1 MLNVLARARLSRVLD
16 PIGAALARTGLSP
29 DVVTV
34 AGTVGVVV
42 GSVGFVARG
51 HLLLGTLIVAVSVL
65 TDMLDGAIA
74 RARGRSSR
82 WGAFLD
88 STMDRI
94 ADGAAFGSL
103 AFWLA
108 VEGRRSTAAA
118 ALICLVAGGIVSYAR
133 ARAEGLGLRCD
144 VGIAERT
151 ERLIVAGVGAVGE
164 GFGVPY
170 VLDVSLWLL
179 TVLAVI
185 TIGQRLHI
193 VWRQTHGP
201 DPDGAGST
209 PDGAGSSAPGPAGA
223 APAPPASTDGAGR
236 L

>member
-1 MLNVLARARLSRVLD
+1 MLNVLARARISRVLD
-16 PIGAALARTGLSP
+16 PIGAALARAGVSP

-34 AGTVGVVV
+34 VGTIGVVV
-42 GSVGFVARG
+42 GSLVFVARG
-51 HLLLGTLIVAVSVL
+51 ELLIGMLVVTVSVL

-74 RARGRSSR
+74 RASGRTSR

-108 VEGRRSTAAA
+108 TEGRKSEAAA
-118 ALICLVAGGIVSYAR
+118 ALFCLVAGVIVSYAK

-144 VGIAERT
+144 VGIAERS
-151 ERLIVAGVGAVGE
+151 ERLIIAGFGALLEV
-164 GFGVPY
+164 FGVPHGLE
-170 VLDVSLWLL
+170 VVLWLL

-185 TIGQRLHI
+185 TIGQRMHV
-193 VWRQTHGP
+193 VWKQTRE
-201 DPDGAGST
+201 
-209 PDGAGSSAPGPAGA
+209 PAVR
-223 APAPPASTDGAGR
+223 P
-236 L
+236 

>member
-1 MLNVLARARLSRVLD
+1 MLNVLARARISRVLD
-16 PIGAALARTGLSP
+16 PIGAALARAGVSP

-34 AGTVGVVV
+34 VGTIGVVV
-42 GSVGFVARG
+42 GSLVFVARG
-51 HLLLGTLIVAVSVL
+51 ELLIGMLVVAVSVL

-74 RARGRSSR
+74 RASGRTSR

-108 VEGRRSTAAA
+108 TEGRKSEAAA
-118 ALICLVAGGIVSYAR
+118 ALFCLVAGVIVSYAK

-144 VGIAERT
+144 VGIAERS
-151 ERLIVAGVGAVGE
+151 ERLIIAGFGALLEV
-164 GFGVPY
+164 FGVPHGLE
-170 VLDVSLWLL
+170 VVLWLL

-185 TIGQRLHI
+185 TIGQRMHV
-193 VWRQTHGP
+193 VWKQTRE
-201 DPDGAGST
+201 
-209 PDGAGSSAPGPAGA
+209 PAVR
-223 APAPPASTDGAGR
+223 P
-236 L
+236 

>member
-1 MLNVLARARLSRVLD
+1 MLNVLARARISRVLD
-16 PIGAALARTGLSP
+16 PVGAALARAGVSP

-34 AGTVGVVV
+34 LGTIGVVV
-42 GSVGFVARG
+42 GSLVFVARG
-51 HLLLGTLIVAVSVL
+51 ELLIGAVIVTVSVL

-74 RARGRSSR
+74 RASGRTSR

-108 VEGRRSTAAA
+108 TEGRVSEAAA
-118 ALICLVAGGIVSYAR
+118 ALFCLVGGVIVSYAK

-144 VGIAERT
+144 VGIAERS
-151 ERLIVAGVGAVGE
+151 ERLIIAGFGALLEV
-164 GFGVPY
+164 FGVPHGLE
-170 VLDVSLWLL
+170 VVLWLL

-185 TIGQRLHI
+185 TIGQRMYT
-193 VWRQTHGP
+193 VWKQTRE
-201 DPDGAGST
+201 
-209 PDGAGSSAPGPAGA
+209 PAVH
-223 APAPPASTDGAGR
+223 P
-236 L
+236 